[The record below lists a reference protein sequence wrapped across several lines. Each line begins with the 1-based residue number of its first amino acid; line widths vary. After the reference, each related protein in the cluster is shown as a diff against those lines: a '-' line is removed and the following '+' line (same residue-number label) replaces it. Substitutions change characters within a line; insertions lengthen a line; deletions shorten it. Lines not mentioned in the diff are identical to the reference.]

1 MRRLGTY
8 HPIFRRSWSIYLI
21 LQGHILR
28 HGSGYTTSTLI
39 RCPCP
44 RYTRRDLRL
53 CHFIMPLC
61 GFCVLVE
68 RLIVADSRY
77 VNSRGGIDVDI
88 WNRNEETSLYLA
100 SSRGKLDVVR
110 FLVERGVDIHT
121 TNNKG

>member
-1 MRRLGTY
+1 
-8 HPIFRRSWSIYLI
+8 
-21 LQGHILR
+21 
-28 HGSGYTTSTLI
+28 
-39 RCPCP
+39 
-44 RYTRRDLRL
+44 
-53 CHFIMPLC
+53 
-61 GFCVLVE
+61 VE